1 MSKLFFGPHA
11 PQWFAKIVI
20 DNFTARARQAPFCRR
35 FGAILLLATGLD
47 GCNDFRDQC
56 ARCFGFN
63 KQASIEEYRRV
74 AGILAGNALGNFIH
88 TATLL
93 QEAFGLLLKFVA
105 DVCF

>member
-1 MSKLFFGPHA
+1 MSDLLFGPHA

-20 DNFTARARQAPFCRR
+20 DNFTARTRDAPFRWR

-47 GCNDFRDQC
+47 GCNDFRDQR

-63 KQASIEEYRRV
+63 KQASIEEYGRV
-74 AGILAGNALGNFIH
+74 AGILAGDALGNFIH

-93 QEAFGLLLKFVA
+93 QEAFSLLLKFVA

>member
-1 MSKLFFGPHA
+1 MSDLLFCPYA
-11 PQWFAKIVI
+11 PEWFAKIVV
-20 DNFTARARQAPFCRR
+20 DNFTARARQATFGRR
-35 FGAILLLATGLD
+35 FGAILLLATCLD

-56 ARCFGFN
+56 ARCFGFDE
-63 KQASIEEYRRV
+63 QASIEEYGRV
-74 AGILAGNALGNFIH
+74 AGILARDALGDFIH